1 VNRRIMAVCAVTVV
15 LFAAA
20 CSGGDGP
27 EFSYE
32 VIPRSEPT
40 VQTTVE
46 TDTSAEESDE
56 TPTPTAEPVGPLSPL
71 TGLPVDGAGPS
82 PDRPPLMVKIDN
94 SPDARPQEGL
104 NTADIGVELLV
115 EGITRLALVF
125 HSDGAETVGPV
136 RSGRSSDPDLAG
148 VFGTPLFAW
157 SGGNNT
163 VRREVRNGE
172 LAGKLYDVG
181 VDQSPSSY
189 WRAGPPRLAPHN
201 LMTST
206 ENLYALGPENLGPP
220 PVIFDYR
227 AEGDNLPAAAE
238 AIPGVQ
244 ISWRGGVNV
253 HYVWNEDVGGW
264 SRFQRGTPHR
274 DAAGVVVSPPNVYLL
289 TTPYGTSAASPLSPQ
304 ALSVGSG
311 AAVALT
317 MGSQITGTWSR
328 DTANLPWDI
337 VDAAGDDIGLTP
349 GRTWV
354 AMHETHDVRILTQDE
369 ADNLLALVQ

>member
-1 VNRRIMAVCAVTVV
+1 MNRRIMAVCAVTVV
-15 LFAAA
+15 FFAAA

-27 EFSYE
+27 EFSDE
-32 VIPRSEPT
+32 VIPPTESTVEP
-40 VQTTVE
+40 TVE
-46 TDTSAEESDE
+46 TDTSAGESDE

-71 TGLPVDGAGPS
+71 TGLPVADAGLS

-104 NTADIGVELLV
+104 NNADVGIELLV

-163 VRREVRNGE
+163 VRGEVRNGE

-189 WRAGPPRLAPHN
+189 WRAGAPRLAPHN

-206 ENLYALGPENLGPP
+206 ENLYALAPENLGPP

-238 AIPGVQ
+238 AIPGVK

-328 DTANLPWDI
+328 DTANSPWDI
-337 VDAAGDDIGLTP
+337 VDVSGEDIGLTP

-354 AMHETHDVRILTQDE
+354 AMHETDDVRILTQDE